1 MQNRNHSS
9 GYIWEQALPP
19 ASGSPRIRH
28 GSHTCPMPLCRHSPG
43 HAQGSRNSSSCR
55 RCIFRSHRWGSSSW
69 DLFQA
74 EVRPELEQVAKQR
87 HSCWWR
93 CARAFLSSAASGQAW
108 CPALPTWPH
117 KGPRAVSFQIHGLC
131 DSSSQVLSHIQVQCG
146 SGVGTPKL
154 EG

>member
-9 GYIWEQALPP
+9 GYIWEQALPPASGSPRHQAPP

-74 EVRPELEQVAKQR
+74 EVRPELEPVAKQR

-93 CARAFLSSAASGQAW
+93 CARALSSV
-108 CPALPTWPH
+108 PLPLCRL
-117 KGPRAVSFQIHGLC
+117 GVLLFPRGHTRVPGLC
-131 DSSSQVLSHIQVQCG
+131 PSRFMASVIAQAKS
-146 SGVGTPKL
+146 
-154 EG
+154 